1 MSKGSTPRPYSV
13 DQKTFDNNWDTI
25 FKKQKVD
32 EQDAVNAYND
42 ERLVSRFDKESL
54 SQENIKR
61 TTQVGASYPRSWMN
75 PKTIT
80 LSHIG
85 TCMHCMSFGP
95 TCEPTSSLKGG

>member
-25 FKKQKVD
+25 FKKQKID

-54 SQENIKR
+54 SQENVK
-61 TTQVGASYPRSWMN
+61 N
-75 PKTIT
+75 K
-80 LSHIG
+80 
-85 TCMHCMSFGP
+85 
-95 TCEPTSSLKGG
+95 